1 MSKTIKKFDRANVRQ
16 IQKEMGEALQAVA
29 DKYGL
34 TLEQKRV
41 TYYNDKMP
49 VGYQLLVTET
59 NEDGEVLD
67 SAAKDLDKYAFR
79 HGLGEGLYGREF
91 TNGVAT
97 YRICGYKPK
106 SRKYPILAE
115 DIQTGKKFKFPVFTV
130 KAGLLPKAA

>member
-1 MSKTIKKFDRANVRQ
+1 M
-16 IQKEMGEALQAVA
+16 A

-34 TLEQKRV
+34 TLEQKRI

-59 NEDGEVLD
+59 NGDGEVLD

-91 TNGVAT
+91 TNGSDT
-97 YRICGYKPK
+97 FRICGYKPK
-106 SRKYPILAE
+106 SRKYPFIAE
-115 DIQTGKKFKFPVFTV
+115 NVATGKRYKFMTHTV
-130 KAGLLPKAA
+130 SGGLKSKAA